1 MNVREWPVAFFD
13 DDYLKIYRPQLTPE
27 RTREEVDFIDSA
39 LGLSKGAAVLD
50 LACGIGRHAIGM
62 ALRGYRV
69 TGLDFNARYLEIAA
83 QDASRAGATVEWK
96 QGDMRALSF
105 DGEFSAAY
113 SYFTSFGYYD
123 DAENDAVLGRIARS
137 LALGGRFLL
146 DMANRDW
153 VLTHPQQR
161 TWNSYPNDT
170 LVMEEIS
177 LDLRSSRVT
186 SRQILIPPRGGS
198 QVVKTFDLRVYTCA
212 ELAAL
217 MDRHG
222 LEVREVWGGA
232 DRSPYSTESRRLVM
246 LAERVVQAGKP

>member
-1 MNVREWPVAFFD
+1 MGILLGPSLFD
-13 DDYLKIYRPQLTPE
+13 HVPFYGTTDQNNLLTTLE
-27 RTREEVDFIDSA
+27 TN
-39 LGLSKGAAVLD
+39 
-50 LACGIGRHAIGM
+50 M
-62 ALRGYRV
+62 ALTKLYRGQLFDAQWTSYV
-69 TGLDFNARYLEIAA
+69 LGVLHDIKPGLNYIIPGQLPAE
-83 QDASRAGATVEWK
+83 ASVAHK
-96 QGDMRALSF
+96 I
-105 DGEFSAAY
+105 
-113 SYFTSFGYYD
+113 GYYD